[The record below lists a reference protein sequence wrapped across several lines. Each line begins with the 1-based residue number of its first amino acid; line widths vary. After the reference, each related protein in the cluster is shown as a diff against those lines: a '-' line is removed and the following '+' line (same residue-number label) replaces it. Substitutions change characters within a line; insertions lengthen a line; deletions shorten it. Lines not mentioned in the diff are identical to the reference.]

1 MSTAPRSSPLIG
13 HFASWLFGLGCGAS
27 LAQLPVSDTQVRF
40 IALTVPLAMV
50 VLACIPFFTLDRL
63 ARMTHCGT
71 AIAWILG
78 VFIGHLAGQ
87 ALARAG

>member
-1 MSTAPRSSPLIG
+1 MSTAPRSSPLVG

-50 VLACIPFFTLDRL
+50 VLACIPFFTRDRT
-63 ARMTHCGT
+63 ARLTLFVTAMT
-71 AIAWILG
+71 WILG
-78 VFIGHLAGQ
+78 VFIGHLAGH